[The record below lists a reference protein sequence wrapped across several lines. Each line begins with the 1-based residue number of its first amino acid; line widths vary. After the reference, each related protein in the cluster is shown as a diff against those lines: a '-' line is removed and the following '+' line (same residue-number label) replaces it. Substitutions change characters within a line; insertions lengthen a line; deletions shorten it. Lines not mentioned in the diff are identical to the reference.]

1 MGKENELEKRIGILE
16 RVVQKVGS
24 STEGLSEALVE
35 LASGVSEEIRLQ
47 VKEEMTVQKEEI
59 ASNVINKVNTLV
71 DTKVENEVAKQVDE
85 KVDQMELQKELRN
98 KRYKAFLKYKNRKIY
113 NLLGKSD
120 SDKYQLF
127 RKFVDPGKSF
137 FKHFNVS
144 NYKEF
149 DYLNDELN
157 KQAYAYMDYIFENE
171 IPSRLDFGYDINADR
186 YNELVDKVR
195 KGIPGTITRED
206 QNFIIMIE
214 RYYNAPEDKR
224 LFSIKSN

>member
-1 MGKENELEKRIGILE
+1 MKKENELEKRVSILE
-16 RVVQKVGS
+16 KVVQKVGT
-24 STEGLSEALVE
+24 STEGLGEALVE

-59 ASNVINKVNTLV
+59 ASNVVNKVNALV
-71 DTKVENEVAKQVDE
+71 GAKVENEVAKQVDE
-85 KVDQMELQKELRN
+85 KVDKIELRN
-98 KRYKAFLKYKNRKIY
+98 KRYKAFLKYKDRKIY
-113 NLLGKSD
+113 DLLGKSD

-186 YNELVDKVR
+186 YNGLVDKVK
-195 KGIPGTITRED
+195 KGLPGTITRED

>member
-1 MGKENELEKRIGILE
+1 MKKENELEKRVSILE
-16 RVVQKVGS
+16 RVVQKVGT
-24 STEGLSEALVE
+24 STEGLGEALVE

-59 ASNVINKVNTLV
+59 ASNVVNKVNALV
-71 DTKVENEVAKQVDE
+71 GAKVENEVAKQVDE
-85 KVDQMELQKELRN
+85 KVDKIELRN
-98 KRYKAFLKYKNRKIY
+98 KRYKAFLKYKDRKIY
-113 NLLGKSD
+113 DLLGKSD

-171 IPSRLDFGYDINADR
+171 IPSRLDSGYDINADR
-186 YNELVDKVR
+186 YNELVDKVK
-195 KGIPGTITRED
+195 KGMPGSITKED

-214 RYYNAPEDKR
+214 RYYNASEDKR
-224 LFSIKSN
+224 LFSLNSD

>member
-1 MGKENELEKRIGILE
+1 MKKENELEKRVSILE
-16 RVVQKVGS
+16 KIVQKVGT
-24 STEGLSEALVE
+24 STEGLGEALVE

-59 ASNVINKVNTLV
+59 ASNVVSKVNALV

-85 KVDQMELQKELRN
+85 KVDKIELRN
-98 KRYKAFLKYKNRKIY
+98 KRYKAFLKYKDRKIY
-113 NLLGKSD
+113 DLLGKSD

-186 YNELVDKVR
+186 YNGLVDKVK
-195 KGIPGTITRED
+195 KGLPGTITRED

>member
-1 MGKENELEKRIGILE
+1 MKKENELEKRVSILE
-16 RVVQKVGS
+16 RVVQKVGT
-24 STEGLSEALVE
+24 STEGLGEALVE

-59 ASNVINKVNTLV
+59 ASNVVNKVNALV
-71 DTKVENEVAKQVDE
+71 GAKVENEVAKQVDE
-85 KVDQMELQKELRN
+85 KVDKIELRN
-98 KRYKAFLKYKNRKIY
+98 KRYKAFLKYKDRKIY
-113 NLLGKSD
+113 DLLGKSD

-171 IPSRLDFGYDINADR
+171 IPSRLDSGYDINADR
-186 YNELVDKVR
+186 YNELVDKVK
-195 KGIPGTITRED
+195 KGMPGSITKED

-214 RYYNAPEDKR
+214 RYYKR
-224 LFSIKSN
+224 LFSLKSD

>member
-1 MGKENELEKRIGILE
+1 MKKENELEKRVSILE
-16 RVVQKVGS
+16 RVVQKVGT
-24 STEGLSEALVE
+24 STEGLGEALVE

-59 ASNVINKVNTLV
+59 ASNVVNKVNALV
-71 DTKVENEVAKQVDE
+71 GAKVENEVAKQVDE
-85 KVDQMELQKELRN
+85 KVDKIELRN
-98 KRYKAFLKYKNRKIY
+98 KRYKAFLKYKDRKIY
-113 NLLGKSD
+113 DLLGKSD

-171 IPSRLDFGYDINADR
+171 IPSRLDSGYDINADR
-186 YNELVDKVR
+186 YNELVDKVK
-195 KGIPGTITRED
+195 KGMPGSITKED

-224 LFSIKSN
+224 LFSLNSD

>member
-1 MGKENELEKRIGILE
+1 MKKENELEKRVSILE
-16 RVVQKVGS
+16 RVVQKVGT
-24 STEGLSEALVE
+24 STEGLGEALVE

-59 ASNVINKVNTLV
+59 ASNVVNKVNALV
-71 DTKVENEVAKQVDE
+71 GAKVENEVAKQVDE
-85 KVDQMELQKELRN
+85 KVDKIELRN
-98 KRYKAFLKYKNRKIY
+98 KRYKAFLKYKDRKIY
-113 NLLGKSD
+113 DLLGKSD

-186 YNELVDKVR
+186 YNGLVDKVK
-195 KGIPGTITRED
+195 KGLPGTITRED

>member
-1 MGKENELEKRIGILE
+1 MKKENELEKRVSILE
-16 RVVQKVGS
+16 RVVQKVGT
-24 STEGLSEALVE
+24 STEGLGEALVE

-59 ASNVINKVNTLV
+59 ASNVVNKVNALV
-71 DTKVENEVAKQVDE
+71 GAKVENEVAKQVDE
-85 KVDQMELQKELRN
+85 KVDKIELRN
-98 KRYKAFLKYKNRKIY
+98 KRYKAFLKYKDRKIY
-113 NLLGKSD
+113 ELLGKSD

-186 YNELVDKVR
+186 YNGLVDKVK
-195 KGIPGTITRED
+195 KGIPGAISKED

-214 RYYNAPEDKR
+214 RYYNAPEEKR